1 MKLIGKMVTGFIA
14 VVMVASIGF
23 IYMSSEIDS
32 IADTTEAFKNTDL
45 PRLALTNEIA
55 LNATGQVAAMR
66 GYWISGDE
74 QMLNEYRKLK
84 EANAQAENELSEKSG
99 TEAARQL
106 AAELKTANEQY
117 SLLVENK
124 ILPLLQSG
132 NTKEATRIML
142 YEVTP
147 ATKALQ
153 SKVGEA
159 KEFRNAA
166 IATSIDDILS
176 SARAA
181 QNASILAAVLAAI
194 LGIAIGFFTARSI
207 ASPVKQMVQAAEKL
221 ALGDLTINIQAQTKD
236 EVGQL
241 AASFATAVANLR
253 NLVRQVS
260 ANAEQAAASSE
271 ELTASADQSA
281 QAANQIAASITDV
294 ARGAEEQLT
303 AANETS
309 AVVEQTTASLQQI
322 AASTNQ
328 VTAQS
333 VEAAK
338 QAKTGGEAV
347 AKAVSQM
354 AEIEKSVQAVAGT
367 VDKLS
372 AQSQEIGTIVDTIA
386 GIAGQTNLLAL
397 NAAIEAARAGEQ
409 GRGFAVVAEEVRKLA
424 EQSEEAA
431 KQIANLIAEIQQDTV
446 QAVTAMNEGSHE
458 VRRGT
463 EVVDLAG
470 VSFQQIS
477 ELVDQV
483 SNQVREISA
492 SIDQIAVGSQ
502 QMVNSVKK
510 IDDLSKNATGEAQS
524 VSAATE
530 EQSASMEEVAS
541 ASQSLAKLAEN
552 MQIAVRQFK
561 L

>member
-1 MKLIGKMVTGFIA
+1 MKLTGKMVSSFIA
-14 VVMVASIGF
+14 VVLVASIGF
-23 IYMSSEIDS
+23 IYMSYEIDA
-32 IADTTEAFKNTDL
+32 IAETAETFKTTDL
-45 PRLALTNEIA
+45 PRLALSNDIA
-55 LNATGQVAAMR
+55 LRATGQVASMR
-66 GYWISGDE
+66 GYWISRDE
-74 QMLNEYRKLK
+74 SMLKEYHKLK
-84 EANAQAENELSEKSG
+84 ELNIQAENELIEKSG

-106 AAELKTANEQY
+106 AGELKTANEQY
-117 SLLVENK
+117 SALVENK

-132 NTKEATRIML
+132 NTEEATRNML
-142 YEVTP
+142 NEVTP
-147 ATKALQ
+147 AANALQ
-153 SKVGEA
+153 KKVNEA

-166 IATSIDDILS
+166 IDKSIDNILN
-176 SARAA
+176 SARTA
-181 QNASILAAVLAAI
+181 QNASLIAALVSAL
-194 LGIAIGFFTARSI
+194 LGIAIGFFSARNI
-207 ASPVKQMVQAAEKL
+207 ASPVKQMAQAAEKL
-221 ALGDLTINIQAQTKD
+221 ALGDLTIEIQPQSKD

-241 AASFATAVANLR
+241 ASSFATAVTNLR

-260 ANAEQAAASSE
+260 ANAEQVAASSE

-309 AVVEQTTASLQQI
+309 AVVEQTTAGLQQI
-322 AASTNQ
+322 ASSTNQ
-328 VTAQS
+328 VTAKS
-333 VEAAK
+333 AEAAR
-338 QAKTGGEAV
+338 QAATGGEAV

-431 KQIANLIAEIQQDTV
+431 KQIAALISEIQQDTA

-458 VRRGT
+458 VKLGT
-463 EVVDLAG
+463 EVVNMAG
-470 VSFQQIS
+470 VSFRQIN

-483 SNQVREISA
+483 SDQVKEISA
-492 SIDQIAVGSQ
+492 AIDQMAQGSQ

-510 IDDLSKNATGEAQS
+510 IDDLSKNASGEAQS

-530 EQSASMEEVAS
+530 EQSASMQEVAS
-541 ASQSLAKLAEN
+541 ASQSLAKLAED